1 MLISP
6 SLRGP
11 THLLLACTWADQLL
25 DLAEKAQEIGIE
37 EVRVRITEIEEAGE
51 VIDQDQGHTPV
62 DAEITLPADVKDPTH
77 HADIKPTLKI
87 SCAAIKD
94 LHISKT
100 SPKISSLI
108 FSIDER
114 IFE

>member
-1 MLISP
+1 M
-6 SLRGP
+6 
-11 THLLLACTWADQLL
+11 
-25 DLAEKAQEIGIE
+25 
-37 EVRVRITEIEEAGE
+37 
-51 VIDQDQGHTPV
+51 